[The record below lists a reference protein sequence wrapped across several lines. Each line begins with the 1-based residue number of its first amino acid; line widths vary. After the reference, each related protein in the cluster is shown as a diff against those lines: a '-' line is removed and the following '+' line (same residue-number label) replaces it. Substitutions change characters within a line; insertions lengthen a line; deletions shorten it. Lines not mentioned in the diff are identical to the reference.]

1 MAAGCAVAGML
12 FMFAVSH
19 WIAPRPVP
27 LGAARG
33 AASPPVTVSAT
44 RRSVLWLLAVGVSR
58 YQQTDLNIQF
68 ADDDARA
75 IAAALAAQD
84 NGPLYRQV
92 RTLVLINEQV
102 TREGVLNAMEHFLG
116 QAGRDDVAA
125 IFLAGHGVEDTATS
139 SYYFLTYGATVD
151 NLHTVALRMS
161 DFDEMVRLL
170 RGSVRGVVVML
181 DTCHAGGLRFGTTP
195 PARDLASSLSG
206 GDGFFLLAATRP
218 GEASEEI
225 APLGH
230 GAFTQALIEGL
241 AGAAD
246 ADRDGFVSASELFG
260 YVARSVP
267 RRTGQRQHPY
277 HRVEGTDVLLAA
289 ITPGGPT
296 PAAFEPVAEGEL
308 RTEPAPPRARE
319 LNSIAVK
326 EFRNLQGA
334 AQHGWMGNALRVAFN
349 TELSKVRALRVYAP
363 ELIDR
368 AVNRS
373 GLGHLETARQMGI
386 EKLVTGSFQVVG
398 DGIRID
404 AQIVDTATGLQEG
417 SDSVQG
423 TLADFFDLE
432 KQLVLSMLRRLRV
445 KVSAGEGAS
454 IERDTNND
462 VDAYRLLLQSE
473 GLLKEPTPS
482 PALTVP
488 GIPPQP
494 REPRSQRSTT
504 PRRFT
509 RLLLGVAYAEEP
521 TADALEEI
529 QRFLEAYRHAL
540 ETKDVGALATLYV
553 AFPDDQRDTV
563 GAYLANADNLTV
575 TVSDV
580 SVQTRGGE
588 TIVSYTRQ
596 DRFVDHKTGR
606 RVHLEVRLTKV
617 LVRENGRWRIGS

>member
-1 MAAGCAVAGML
+1 ML
-12 FMFAVSH
+12 FMLAVSH

-27 LGAARG
+27 LDAARG
-33 AASPPVTVSAT
+33 AASSPVSVSAT
-44 RRSVLWLLAVGVSR
+44 RRSALWLLAVGVSR

-75 IAAALAAQD
+75 IAAVLAAQS
-84 NGPLYRQV
+84 NGPLYRQA
-92 RTLVLINEQV
+92 RTLVLTDEQV
-102 TREGVLNAMEHFLG
+102 TREGVLDAMEHFLG
-116 QAGRDDVAA
+116 RAGRDDVAA

-181 DTCHAGGLRFGTTP
+181 DTCHAGGLHVGTTR
-195 PARDLASSLSG
+195 PASDFVSSLSG

-225 APLGH
+225 ATLRH

-277 HRVEGTDVLLAA
+277 HKVEGTDLLLAA
-289 ITPGGPT
+289 VTPGGPT
-296 PAAFEPVAEGEL
+296 PAVFEPVAEGEL
-308 RTEPAPPRARE
+308 QTEPAPPRARE
-319 LNSIAVK
+319 PNSIAVK

-334 AQHGWMGNALRVAFN
+334 AQYAWMGNALRVAFN
-349 TELSKVRALRVYAP
+349 TELSKVRVLRVYAP

-368 AVNRS
+368 AVTHS
-373 GLGHLETARQMGI
+373 GVGHLETARQMGI

-432 KQLVLSMLRRLRV
+432 KRLVLSMLRRLRV

-521 TADALEEI
+521 AAGALEEI
-529 QRFLEAYRHAL
+529 QRFLDSYRRAL
-540 ETKDVGALATLYV
+540 ETKDVSALATLYV

-575 TVSDV
+575 TIGDV

-606 RVHLEVRLTKV
+606 PVHLEVRLTKV
-617 LVRENGRWRIGS
+617 LVRESGRWRIGS